1 MRTILFG
8 LIVSTTWFIRVFI
21 FWQIVWEY
29 QKTRESLYIFVGIGY
44 LILALLTNNR
54 INGLIGKA
62 EKKLVK

>member
-8 LIVSTTWFIRVFI
+8 LIVSTAWFIRVFI
-21 FWQIVWEY
+21 FWHIVWEY

-44 LILALLTNNR
+44 LILALLTNNM